1 MDLGIPKFR
10 SLAPRLV
17 ASAKTDATWLG
28 RSVGN
33 DYVPMVK
40 KKRTDNFFQLY
51 ENEVFI
57 APLKKLGLCVGSG
70 SSVPGSRT
78 ERGCRLMY
86 SLYTRQLS
94 KEDERTHGTVDPDDS
109 VRRWVYDD
117 FCSDLTTN

>member
-1 MDLGIPKFR
+1 MDSIFFMWTCKYPSFE

-17 ASAKTDATWLG
+17 AGAKTDATWLG

-57 APLKKLGLCVGSG
+57 APLKKLYELHGSK
-70 SSVPGSRT
+70 S
-78 ERGCRLMY
+78 
-86 SLYTRQLS
+86 
-94 KEDERTHGTVDPDDS
+94 
-109 VRRWVYDD
+109 
-117 FCSDLTTN
+117 